1 MICFKYMIT
10 IYTSPSC
17 SSCKKVI
24 DYFNKEEIPYVQ
36 KDIFSSVLKE
46 SELKDI
52 LIKSEN
58 GTDDIISKRS
68 KIIKETKVDIEQLTI
83 SQLIRF
89 IQENPSIL
97 KRPIIVDD
105 HRIQVGYNEEDIGS
119 FLPIAKKMA
128 LWACRMCPENKHC
141 DHSNDDKDG
150 D

>member
-1 MICFKYMIT
+1 MIT

-46 SELKDI
+46 KELKDI
-52 LIKSEN
+52 LVKTEN

-68 KIIKETKVDIEQLTI
+68 KVIKEKRITLDDLTI
-83 SQLIRF
+83 PELIKL
-89 IQENPSIL
+89 IQDHPSVL

-119 FLPIAKKMA
+119 FLPIAKKIAM
-128 LWACRMCPENKHC
+128 WACKECPENKTC
-141 DHSNDDKDG
+141 QHSNDDDNEK
-150 D
+150 